1 MEEKKLFHER
11 YVLTRLL
18 GRGNFSEVWLASDIK
33 TKTNVALKVYAPA
46 TGLDDSGLDI
56 FAREFSIVVNANHKN
71 LLTPLHYD
79 TFERKPYLV
88 LPYCQN
94 GSTQKRVGIF
104 KEEEIWKLLHD
115 IASGLSFLH
124 SMQPPVIH
132 QDIKP
137 DNILFSDNGDYM
149 LTDFGVSSHC
159 RSALRK
165 SVSEAFS
172 SAGTMAYMAPERFG
186 KSANVPIMASDIY
199 SLGATAFELLTGDA
213 PFGNDGG
220 LVQKKGADIPE
231 LPNTF
236 SSGLRKV
243 IRLCLNAEPWNR
255 PTAIELEAYAA
266 KGMNGEKILI
276 KGERSFFQK
285 CWPLVLVLLLGI
297 TGFVAWE
304 YYYLEKKTEELR
316 QLQIQEERNKI
327 VSQIQNA
334 LCEGDSLY
342 ILASLKEEENYEELL
357 ISSRNIALFA
367 LNLAKDYQGG
377 LESVDIDQIQNR
389 IVKIDSCLMDV
400 YKDLK
405 EKASYFESDTTIM
418 KEFEM
423 RAQIIDD
430 ILNNKKQ

>member
-11 YVLTRLL
+11 YVLTRIL
-18 GRGNFSEVWLASDIK
+18 GRGNFSEVWLASDNK
-33 TKTNVALKVYAPA
+33 TRTNVALKIYAPA
-46 TGLDDSGLDI
+46 TGLDDDGLNI
-56 FAREFSIVVNANHKN
+56 FAREFSIVVNANHNN
-71 LLTPLHYD
+71 LLKPLHYD
-79 TFERKPYLV
+79 TCDRKPYLV

-104 KEEEIWKLLHD
+104 KEAEIWKLLHD
-115 IASGLSFLH
+115 VASGLSFLH
-124 SMQPPVIH
+124 SMHPPVIH

-137 DNILFSDNGDYM
+137 DNILLSDNGDYM
-149 LTDFGVSSHC
+149 LTDFGISSHC

-186 KSANVPIMASDIY
+186 KNANVPIMASDIY

-231 LPNTF
+231 LPNTY
-236 SSGLRKV
+236 SSDLRKV

-255 PTAIELEAYAA
+255 PTAAELEAYAA
-266 KGMNGEKILI
+266 KGMNGEKVLI
-276 KGERSFFQK
+276 KGEKSFFQK
-285 CWPLVLVLLLGI
+285 CWPFILVLFLGVI
-297 TGFVAWE
+297 GFVAWE
-304 YYYLEKKTEELR
+304 HHDREKKAEELR
-316 QLQIQEERNKI
+316 QMQIQEERNRI
-327 VSQIQNA
+327 VSQIQKA

-342 ILASLKEEENYEELL
+342 VLASSKEEENYEELL
-357 ISSRNIALFA
+357 ISSRNIAVFA
-367 LNLAKDYQGG
+367 LNLAKEYQGE
-377 LESVDIDQIQNR
+377 LEGVSFDRIQER
-389 IVKIDSCLMDV
+389 IVKIDSCLMDA
-400 YKDLK
+400 YNDLK

-423 RAQIIDD
+423 RAQNIED
-430 ILNNKKQ
+430 ILNNKEQ